1 MGGLFLPYSL
11 NFNTKNMNKEFIKIE
26 VNFKFKDG
34 DILHGDRKVVYTSK
48 VGDYVERKIAE
59 YRQRYGD
66 ELSKAMVVLFSWK
79 FVPHKQCGV
88 LGVCK
93 DKKVKQY
100 EVAI

>member
-1 MGGLFLPYSL
+1 ME
-11 NFNTKNMNKEFIKIE
+11 KEFIKCE

-34 DILHGDRKVVYTSK
+34 DVITGDRKVVCTSK

-59 YRQRYGD
+59 YRQRYGE
-66 ELSKAMVVLFSWK
+66 ELDKAVVVLFTWK
-79 FVPHKQCGV
+79 FVPHKQCKL

-100 EVAI
+100 DVKI